1 MMNKKAFS
9 LLEVMVA
16 LGIIAISISSIL
28 SSMAVGASLPHDS
41 KRRMKAVDLSIVKLH
56 EIERKLKKDGFK
68 DEDQEEN
75 GQFEEKEF
83 RDYFWI
89 ARIKK
94 IEIPDDI
101 ALLAKMILGEK
112 DEADENGLSKPKTGA
127 SNFMGML
134 GGFIQ
139 KLKDVFEDS
148 IREIEIEVY
157 WYYGAQ
163 EEENKEMFIL
173 TTHVIDFAKIKPIF

>member
-1 MMNKKAFS
+1 MTKKGFS

-28 SSMAVGASLPHDS
+28 TSMATGASIPYDS
-41 KRRMKAVDLSIVKLH
+41 KKRLKAIDLAIIQLH

-68 DEDQEEN
+68 DEDIEEH
-75 GQFEEKEF
+75 GDFDDKDFSE
-83 RDYFWI
+83 YHWV

-101 ALLAKMILGEK
+101 AMLSKMFLGGG
-112 DEADENGLSKPKTGA
+112 DDENDSSNSKMKGMAGL
-127 SNFMGML
+127 L
-134 GGFIQ
+134 GGYIQ
-139 KLKDVFEDS
+139 TLKDTFEKA

-157 WYYGAQ
+157 WYYGGE
-163 EEENKEMFIL
+163 EEENKEKFIL
-173 TTHVIDFAKIKPIF
+173 VTHIIDFKEVKKSF

>member
-1 MMNKKAFS
+1 MNKKAFS

-56 EIERKLKKDGFK
+56 EMERKIKKDGFK
-68 DEDQEEN
+68 DQDYEEN

-83 RDYFWI
+83 KEYFWV

-101 ALLAKMILGEK
+101 AKLAEMLVGGKG
-112 DEADENGLSKPKTGA
+112 EADENGRTQQRGGA
-127 SNFMGML
+127 SNFIGML
-134 GGFIQ
+134 GGFVQ
-139 KLKDVFEDS
+139 KLKDVFEES
-148 IREIEIEVY
+148 IREIEVEVY
-157 WYYGAQ
+157 WYYGAK

-173 TTHVIDFAKIKPIF
+173 TTHIIDFAKIKPIF